1 MTSSTSTGG
10 NASSSPTIS
19 RTSAFVSSFL
29 RLLLIPIIVVGIPTW
44 PILFLL
50 SFVPILG
57 VLALPLLLSLS
68 LLLFYSI
75 PWFSYLLLA
84 QASPPSSL
92 HSNPYLP
99 FLPYSPKRCA
109 KVNWVA
115 LQYCR
120 TAISVGFPAVLDWC
134 YRRVMML
141 GTQGGRG
148 VVK

>member
-1 MTSSTSTGG
+1 MTSASTS
-10 NASSSPTIS
+10 SSSNSPPTPS
-19 RTSAFVSSFL
+19 RTSTFVSSFL
-29 RLLLIPIIVVGIPTW
+29 RLALIPIIVLGIPSW
-44 PILFLL
+44 PILLIL
-50 SFVPILG
+50 SLVPVIG

-84 QASPPSSL
+84 QSSPPSSL

-115 LQYCR
+115 IQYCW
-120 TAISVGFPAVLDWC
+120 TAIAVGFPAVFIWC
-134 YRRVMML
+134 HRRVKL
-141 GTQGGRG
+141 LGRG
-148 VVK
+148 GHVK